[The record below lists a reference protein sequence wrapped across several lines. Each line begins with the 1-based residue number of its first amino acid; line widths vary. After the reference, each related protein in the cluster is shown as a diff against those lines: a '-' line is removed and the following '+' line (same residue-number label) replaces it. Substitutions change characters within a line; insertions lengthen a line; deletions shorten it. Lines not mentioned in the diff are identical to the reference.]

1 MYTLI
6 TGAATSMAYK
16 IKNGLNNENIILGD
30 YAELPSTMLS
40 KMMIQLPS
48 PSSSSYAHEML
59 ALCLDKEID
68 HIYPLKKEEQA
79 QLAIAAQLFKEYGIS
94 IVEGPIVHGP

>member
-16 IKNGLNNENIILGD
+16 VKKSLDAENIILGD

-40 KMMIQLPS
+40 NAMIQLPNPNS
-48 PSSSSYAHEML
+48 LSYAHEML
-59 ALCLDKEID
+59 SLCLDKEID
-68 HIYPLKKEEQA
+68 HIYPLKDGEIT
-79 QLAIAAQLFKEYGIS
+79 QLATAVQLFKEYNIAITPASG
-94 IVEGPIVHGP
+94 HQL